1 MAVNAQELPSGS
13 WRCRAVDPVTHKVKS
28 FTTKIKGPR
37 GRRLIEAEANAWLAE
52 RHDELEHPRFRFAA
66 EEYIAAKVP
75 VLSPTTISGYETY
88 LKNNMDRIADVPL
101 EDITPRLVQDWV
113 NELTVTKSAKT
124 VHNVYG
130 FFTAVLN
137 FHDIKLNL
145 GKVTLPRKVKRF
157 KLLPKAEV
165 VLELFCGTDIEIP
178 VLCAVWGGMRISEI
192 LGMRAGDIVD
202 GVLTI
207 NQTLITV
214 KGREV
219 VKKSAKTYDSTRQ
232 LRLPRPVTDLIEAQG
247 LAPDERIVQL
257 NRKQVY
263 GRFKKLMK
271 GAGYG
276 ITFHDL
282 RHINASVMAALGIP
296 DIYAMERGGWSNTTT
311 LRTVYQQT
319 FTDERQKVD
328 AQIDGYFME
337 LYRAYNKEY
346 VTDFDT
352 EDEKLNNSAV

>member
-1 MAVNAQELPSGS
+1 
-13 WRCRAVDPVTHKVKS
+13 VK
-28 FTTKIKGPR
+28 
-37 GRRLIEAEANAWLAE
+37 
-52 RHDELEHPRFRFAA
+52 
-66 EEYIAAKVP
+66 
-75 VLSPTTISGYETY
+75 
-88 LKNNMDRIADVPL
+88 
-101 EDITPRLVQDWV
+101 
-113 NELTVTKSAKT
+113 
-124 VHNVYG
+124 
-130 FFTAVLN
+130 
-137 FHDIKLNL
+137 
-145 GKVTLPRKVKRF
+145 
-157 KLLPKAEV
+157 
-165 VLELFCGTDIEIP
+165 
-178 VLCAVWGGMRISEI
+178 
-192 LGMRAGDIVD
+192 
-202 GVLTI
+202 
-207 NQTLITV
+207 
-214 KGREV
+214 
-219 VKKSAKTYDSTRQ
+219 
-232 LRLPRPVTDLIEAQG
+232 
-247 LAPDERIVQL
+247 L

-337 LYRAYNKEY
+337 LYRAYNKQY